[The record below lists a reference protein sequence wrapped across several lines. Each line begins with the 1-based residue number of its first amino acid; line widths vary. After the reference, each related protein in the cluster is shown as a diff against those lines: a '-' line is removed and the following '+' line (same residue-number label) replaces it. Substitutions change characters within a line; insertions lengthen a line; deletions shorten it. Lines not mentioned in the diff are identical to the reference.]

1 MKSSSSAYSIIGTTL
16 TAINSFEQVFN
27 TSSLIAYNILYVIRL
42 VGNSSYSLIYGYLLS
57 NSGGSNHEEMFLS
70 STMDVMFLSWNKVL
84 MMVTHHLY
92 YIYRVLPLWQ
102 TNKYQ
107 RYGGKKKL
115 TLPLTC
121 CWLKSLVMN
130 LDGSTNE
137 EEKKAS
143 QEAEE
148 DANGGK
154 HEGEAIVEGQLEV
167 WTHCRALV
175 VYVDIH
181 HIQHLH
187 PQYVHHHH
195 TQQGKTWCRKGQR
208 DESGMI
214 ETHSHTFY
222 INQWIQNKV

>member
-16 TAINSFEQVFN
+16 TAINSFEQVFH

-107 RYGGKKKL
+107 RYGGKKKAH
-115 TLPLTC
+115 
-121 CWLKSLVMN
+121 SSSN
-130 LDGSTNE
+130 LLLAKVTGN
-137 EEKKAS
+137 
-143 QEAEE
+143 
-148 DANGGK
+148 
-154 HEGEAIVEGQLEV
+154 
-167 WTHCRALV
+167 
-175 VYVDIH
+175 
-181 HIQHLH
+181 
-187 PQYVHHHH
+187 
-195 TQQGKTWCRKGQR
+195 
-208 DESGMI
+208 ESGW
-214 ETHSHTFY
+214 FD
-222 INQWIQNKV
+222 Q